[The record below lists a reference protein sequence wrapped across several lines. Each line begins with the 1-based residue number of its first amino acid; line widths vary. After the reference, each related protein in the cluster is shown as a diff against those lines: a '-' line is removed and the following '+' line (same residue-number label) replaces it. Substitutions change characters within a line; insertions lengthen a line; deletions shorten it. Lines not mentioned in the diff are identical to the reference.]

1 MISAGA
7 GIDRFWYNTGT
18 MNGILDKM
26 KGLFSDLT
34 GKNRF
39 GKGDFVLLK
48 TALMLAAVDGE
59 VGADE
64 VGRFK
69 ELAEKCRGYNGESFG
84 NLWEQA
90 LRSAGYL
97 LIQSRFLDSE
107 ALAAAFVMEAEKDF
121 VGTVILET
129 REERTRAF
137 ELLDRM
143 AMADGDYSEVE
154 HRCIAALMQKVK
166 EERDRVIAER
176 YPRAARFDH

>member
-1 MISAGA
+1 
-7 GIDRFWYNTGT
+7 
-18 MNGILDKM
+18 MNGKGILDLM
-26 KGLFSDLT
+26 MGLFADLT

-39 GKGDFVLLK
+39 GKEDFVILK

-69 ELAEKCRGYNGESFG
+69 ELAAKCRGYNGESFEA
-84 NLWEQA
+84 LWEQA

-97 LIQSRFLDSE
+97 LIQSRFLGPDE
-107 ALAAAFVMEAEKDF
+107 LAAAFVKEAEKDF
-121 VGTVILET
+121 VGTVVLET
-129 REERTRAF
+129 REERVRAF

-143 AMADGDYSEVE
+143 AMADGDYSAVE
-154 HRCIAALMQKVK
+154 HACIAALAQKVK
-166 EERDRVIAER
+166 AERDTAIAER

>member
-1 MISAGA
+1 
-7 GIDRFWYNTGT
+7 
-18 MNGILDKM
+18 MNGKGIFDLM
-26 KGLFSDLT
+26 MGLFADLT

-39 GKGDFVLLK
+39 GKEDFVILK

-69 ELAEKCRGYNGESFG
+69 ELAEKCRGYSGESFDV
-84 NLWEQA
+84 LWEQA

-97 LIQSRFLDSE
+97 LIQARFLGKED
-107 ALAAAFVMEAEKDF
+107 LAALFVKEAEKDF

-129 REERTRAF
+129 KEERVRAF

-143 AMADGDYSEVE
+143 AMADGDYSAVE
-154 HRCIAALMQKVK
+154 HACIAALAQKVK
-166 EERDRVIAER
+166 TVWDTTIAER
-176 YPRAARFDH
+176 YPRAAKFDR